1 MGAAYTKSNARQDK
15 FSSVSTAPA
24 SAKMKVDMA
33 ARVLLLLALAAALA
47 FPQSKYTGPRPPKP
61 DIPYLLQADR
71 LIETEAVDAKEE
83 TKKDDTIYSVPGAAS
98 SAKTPL
104 AEPAFLFEAKNV
116 QPDRLQLYKLES
128 KNGRREILMK
138 RKRPQRPVHLSI
150 SVSHPISIASKP
162 TSTWRTENTPSARP
176 TRTRCSA
183 FPSIEVRRSP
193 QTSTIQIL

>member
-1 MGAAYTKSNARQDK
+1 
-15 FSSVSTAPA
+15 
-24 SAKMKVDMA
+24 MA

-150 SVSHPISIASKP
+150 KRLAPNLYRIEANEYLENGEYSFSPTDSNQVFCFSVY
-162 TSTWRTENTPSARP
+162 
-176 TRTRCSA
+176 
-183 FPSIEVRRSP
+183 
-193 QTSTIQIL
+193 